1 MCSMKKLGLSNY
13 FKIGLKWFR
22 LYYRLNQSF
31 PSFIDFLDSCNFC
44 TWFVDP
50 LYTPYVLGCSFF
62 DINKTNYFKK
72 KKS

>member
-1 MCSMKKLGLSNY
+1 MCLVYYNIIMKCFSMCSMKKLGLSNY

-44 TWFVDP
+44 T
-50 LYTPYVLGCSFF
+50 
-62 DINKTNYFKK
+62 
-72 KKS
+72 